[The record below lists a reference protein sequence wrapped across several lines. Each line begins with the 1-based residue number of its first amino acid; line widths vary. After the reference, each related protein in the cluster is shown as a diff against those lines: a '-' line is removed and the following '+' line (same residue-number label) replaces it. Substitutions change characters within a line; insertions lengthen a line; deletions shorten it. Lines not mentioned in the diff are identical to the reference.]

1 MVTLTINRKP
11 QGIFSKSPATPL
23 QDKTDTAYKMKAGDQ
38 IPQLND
44 KQKPADKTPWRH
56 MTKRQR
62 KNRKRIN
69 RLVELCLSYS
79 TGKNQN
85 HLKWGYLTT

>member
-23 QDKTDTAYKMKAGDQ
+23 QNKTDTAYKMKAGDQ

-56 MTKRQR
+56 DKSKR
-62 KNRKRIN
+62 
-69 RLVELCLSYS
+69 RLS
-79 TGKNQN
+79 TVWQI
-85 HLKWGYLTT
+85 LKFLRE